1 MHSFGLRNLL
11 VTLLLI
17 LALVGC
23 GGGGDGD
30 NSSDQNDSGG
40 SGGNAAPTIQGQ
52 PAGSVVASETYSFQP
67 AASDPNGDQ
76 LTFSASNLPAWA
88 SFDDSTGR
96 LSGTP
101 SLTDIGTYNGIT
113 ITVSDGQAST
123 TLGPF
128 AIMVAEVGIGTAT
141 LTWLPPTEN
150 ADGTT
155 LTDLA
160 GYQIRYGRSREDM
173 SSVIELTNPSLSVY
187 MVEQLSSGTWYFA
200 VAAVNTSGATSD
212 LSNIASKTIS

>member
-17 LALVGC
+17 LALIGC
-23 GGGGDGD
+23 GGGGDGG
-30 NSSDQNDSGG
+30 NSSGQTDSGG
-40 SGGNAAPTIQGQ
+40 RCGNAAPTIQGQ

-101 SLTDIGTYNGIT
+101 TLSDFGTYSGIT
-113 ITVSDGQAST
+113 ITVSDGRAST
-123 TLGPF
+123 TFGPF

-141 LTWLPPTEN
+141 LSWLPPTEN